1 MDINPKLC
9 NTCGCDFDADPD
21 CIRPTLKNQRFAA
34 TLDGDLIQECCE
46 ACQQEIEFNT
56 TDQ

>member
-1 MDINPKLC
+1 MDIDPKLC
-9 NTCGCDFDADPD
+9 NTCGCNFDADPD

-46 ACQQEIEFNT
+46 ACQQEIECN
-56 TDQ
+56 D